1 MKVFR
6 TSSGPFRERP
16 YYPDD
21 VIERMCSDAL
31 AETGFLPSE
40 PGKVRIERFIEKRF
54 DVRVIYE
61 PLNANVLGFTEFGP
75 KGVEAI
81 YVAEPTSGTRAEDRR
96 ITSTLAHEAGHGLM
110 HAHLFAL
117 DLDHRSLFENDPDIT
132 KSRVLCRDEGS
143 AGKSRRR
150 YDGRWWE
157 LQANR
162 AIGAFLLP
170 KELFLKFMQPFL
182 LPQGT
187 LGISILPSNKRDEA
201 IVAAAET
208 FDVNP
213 AVAKIRV
220 ISLFPDTGEQL
231 TL

>member
-6 TSSGPFRERP
+6 TSSGPFEERP
-16 YYPDD
+16 YYPDN
-21 VIERMCSDAL
+21 VIEDMCSDSL
-31 AETGFLPSE
+31 AEMGFLPRE
-40 PGKVRIERFIEKRF
+40 PGKVRIDRFIEKRF
-54 DVRVIYE
+54 EVPIIYE
-61 PLNANVLGFTEFGP
+61 GLGANVLGFTEFGP

-81 YVAEPTSGTRAEDRR
+81 HIAEPTTGSRAEERR
-96 ITSTLAHEAGHGLM
+96 TSSTLAHEAGHGLM

-117 DLDHRSLFENDPDIT
+117 DLDHRNLFENDPDVT
-132 KSRVLCRDEGS
+132 QQRVLCRDESSGI
-143 AGKSRRR
+143 KSQRR

-162 AIGAFLLP
+162 AIGAFLMP
-170 KELFLKFMQPFL
+170 KELFLTFMQPFL
-182 LPQGT
+182 QQQGS
-187 LGISILPSNKRDEA
+187 LGIAILSYADRAESIL
-201 IVAAAET
+201 AAAET

-220 ISLFPDTGEQL
+220 NSLFPDAGAQL